1 MIEFKF
7 KILFQRLRGKFK
19 YKKCNV
25 ICTFLIAQEPKSS
38 LSLVQKINKNLHR
51 ENKAEPPWVLKLKR
65 LDFQI
70 AAFASEQWIWF
81 IFGLIGFGFTHWSLL
96 CSIEI
101 CFWLLSDLI
110 PACSNQIQ
118 IHLNELHQPGS
129 LELYKQVYRALQA
142 HPEFFPIGLWIIA
155 ERQLSGQQISLWFL
169 LINYFFFFFSFEA
182 FKRSMPQS
190 HDVHLT
196 IRFHQLFHF

>member
-1 MIEFKF
+1 M
-7 KILFQRLRGKFK
+7 
-19 YKKCNV
+19 
-25 ICTFLIAQEPKSS
+25 
-38 LSLVQKINKNLHR
+38 QKINKNLHR

-70 AAFASEQWIWF
+70 AAFASKQSIWF
-81 IFGLIGFGFTHWSLL
+81 ILGLIGYGFAHWSLL

-118 IHLNELHQPGS
+118 IHLNELNQPGS

-142 HPEFFPIGLWIIA
+142 HPELDYCSKAALWPTN
-155 ERQLSGQQISLWFL
+155 
-169 LINYFFFFFSFEA
+169 LIMIFANKQFFFFSFEA
-182 FKRSMPQS
+182 YKRSTPQS

-196 IRFHQLFHF
+196 IRFHQLFLF